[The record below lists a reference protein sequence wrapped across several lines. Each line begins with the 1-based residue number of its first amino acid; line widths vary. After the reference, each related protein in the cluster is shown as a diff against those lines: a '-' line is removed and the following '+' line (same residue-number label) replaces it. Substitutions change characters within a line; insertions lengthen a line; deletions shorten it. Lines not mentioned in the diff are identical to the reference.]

1 MFAKKF
7 LNNAKPFINQ
17 PARRFQQFTKT
28 YQTGFDRM
36 LGDKLSYFRLG
47 GWWFGLFGIANAAA
61 YGLSLFMAKDN
72 YNYHFGYR
80 GEKFSIFNFI
90 KSQIGSNTFANV
102 IWTAPTLIGLNMF
115 LKGRF
120 SNLVLTKFFFLTLM
134 SNFIFLSAF
143 NPSTGLNVRPLAKY
157 LTKFDS
163 FADDGSYTMGAD

>member
-90 KSQIGSNTFANV
+90 KS
-102 IWTAPTLIGLNMF
+102 
-115 LKGRF
+115 
-120 SNLVLTKFFFLTLM
+120 
-134 SNFIFLSAF
+134 
-143 NPSTGLNVRPLAKY
+143 
-157 LTKFDS
+157 
-163 FADDGSYTMGAD
+163 